1 MDTHLA
7 LQARIHD
14 YNSPTP
20 RKEEEEEGGKEAQ
33 TLTDANEEKGD
44 LDIYES
50 SAEAEVQV
58 HTGSNEEESEPTNP
72 NANPKAIH
80 TSKKVE
86 QVRESGGHTAG
97 EVWTESPHFL
107 WGL

>member
-1 MDTHLA
+1 MGTHLA

-14 YNSPTP
+14 YISPTP
-20 RKEEEEEGGKEAQ
+20 RRKEGGKAQ
-33 TLTDANEEKGD
+33 KASDANEEKGD
-44 LDIYES
+44 LDTYES
-50 SAEAEVQV
+50 SAEAEVQIP
-58 HTGSNEEESEPTNP
+58 TDSDEEESEPTNP
-72 NANPKAIH
+72 NPNPKAMD

-107 WGL
+107 WGP